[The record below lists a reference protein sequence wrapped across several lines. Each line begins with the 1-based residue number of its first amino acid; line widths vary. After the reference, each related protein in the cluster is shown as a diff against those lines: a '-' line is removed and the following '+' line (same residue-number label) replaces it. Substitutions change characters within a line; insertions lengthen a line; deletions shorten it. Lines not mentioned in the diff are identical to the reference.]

1 MNKTLLFLILTFLSF
16 SAAAQSGRQ
25 VIGSVADSAGN
36 KISAASVRLVSA
48 KDTLASSTNDKGAF
62 TFSNVK
68 ASDFTI
74 TITRL
79 GFEIFSRSY
88 KFGNGNIP
96 LTLDPITLKFES
108 QLLNEVVISGT
119 PKVTIKE
126 DTVEYKASD
135 YKLRENALA
144 EDLLKKLPGVEVDKD
159 GNVKAQGKAIT
170 KIRVNGK
177 DFFGGDVK
185 TATQQLPADM
195 ISKIQI
201 VDDYGDQANLTGI
214 KNGDPEK
221 VLNIEISPDKN
232 KGYMTRGTLGGGN
245 KERYQAS
252 LTANSF
258 KDKQQLS
265 FLGNLNNTNSS
276 VFNFNGGGG
285 GGIRIQGGGGG
296 GGMRMGGN
304 TNNAGGDGITLV
316 GSIGLNYRD
325 DWSKKLTSYG
335 SYSFSNRDNEL
346 LSNQQTLSTFKN
358 SMILN
363 DQNNSNSTQS
373 TNHRLNWNL
382 EYRPDSLNYIKF
394 SPSFSY
400 SMSDA
405 QGFSDYNQLDNGE
418 PNSVGIT
425 SSNSASEVPNI
436 GGNLLLNH
444 RFAKRGRNVSL
455 NLSVNSG
462 QTDQQREELNDYTN
476 YREEGNTD
484 VYLRQNLDII
494 NRSVNTG
501 ATLSYN
507 EPLTRTSNLE
517 FTYNFNYTKYK
528 NERETFD
535 VDQLESET
543 RNDALSNNYDYSF
556 ATNRLGV
563 NYRVNQKKYNYS
575 IGASLQPS
583 VLEGNSVI
591 NNTFNSYR
599 NTGLNFVPT
608 ARFSYNFSRT
618 RAFNA
623 SYFGRSTEP
632 EYTQLQPI
640 PDISNPQYT
649 IYGNPNLNAE
659 FSHRLN
665 LRYNNFEF
673 NTGNVLFTNVS
684 FAFTEDKIVNDIT
697 VLENVPTVGRVQ
709 ETRYRNT
716 DGYYT
721 ANGFYTYSKP
731 FADRKYVVSINGSAN
746 FNNNVSF
753 VEGEKSIGKNWILT
767 QGLNTQI
774 NPVKWLEMN
783 PGFTYSYN
791 TNSNDIIT
799 NSNTKVSTY
808 GINFNSKTYFLK
820 TFLIGVDLSKTVNSG
835 YSSLLAS
842 NPFIINT
849 YLEKQFFKDKKGTLR
864 LQAFDLLDENT
875 SVSRNVIGNSTIDSR
890 SNRLSRYFML
900 SFTMRLQKFNGKE
913 TPMQMPGRGERF
925 EMRREGGF

>member
-1 MNKTLLFLILTFLSF
+1 MNKTLLFLILSFLSF
-16 SAAAQSGRQ
+16 SASAQRGRQ
-25 VIGSVADSAGN
+25 VSGSVADSTGN
-36 KISAASVRLVSA
+36 NISAASVRLVSA
-48 KDTLASSTNDKGAF
+48 KDTLAASTGEKGEF
-62 TFSNVK
+62 VFSNVK
-68 ASDFTI
+68 SSDFKV

-88 KFGNGNIP
+88 KFEEGVSAI
-96 LTLDPITLKFES
+96 TLPPITLKFES
-108 QLLNEVVISGT
+108 QLLNEVVISGA

-135 YKLRENALA
+135 YKLRENALT

-159 GNVKAQGKAIT
+159 GNVSAQGKSVT
-170 KIRVNGK
+170 KVRVNGK

-195 ISKIQI
+195 IDKIQI

-221 VLNIEISPDKN
+221 ILNIEIRPDKN
-232 KGYMTRGTLGGGN
+232 KGYMARGTVGGGN

-258 KDKQQLS
+258 KDKQQIS
-265 FLGNLNNTNSS
+265 VIGNLNNTNSS
-276 VFNFNGGGG
+276 VFNFSGGGGG
-285 GGIRIQGGGGG
+285 GGIRIQSGGGRFGGGGAG
-296 GGMRMGGN
+296 
-304 TNNAGGDGITLV
+304 GGDGITLV
-316 GSIGLNYRD
+316 GSLGLNYRD
-325 DWSKKLTSYG
+325 EWSKKLTSYG

-346 LSNQQTLSTFKN
+346 LSNQLSQNNFQN
-358 SMILN
+358 SLILN
-363 DQNNSNSTQS
+363 DQNNTNNSQNV
-373 TNHRLNWNL
+373 NHRLNWNL

-405 QGFSDYNQLDNGE
+405 QGFSNYNQLNNGE
-418 PNSVGIT
+418 LNSAGIT
-425 SSNSASEVPNI
+425 SNSSSSEVPNL

-455 NLSVNSG
+455 NLSVNDSE
-462 QTDQQREELNDYTN
+462 TDQLREELNDYTN
-476 YREEGNTD
+476 YRPDGDTD
-484 VYLRQNLDII
+484 VYRRQNLDII
-494 NRSVNTG
+494 NRSSNTG

-507 EPLTRTSNLE
+507 EPLSRTSNLE
-517 FTYNFNYTKYK
+517 FSYNFNYTKYK

-535 VDQLESET
+535 VDQLGNET
-543 RNDALSNNYDYSF
+543 RNDVLSNNYDYSF
-556 ATNRLGV
+556 ATNRFGV

-575 IGASLQPS
+575 VGASLQPS
-583 VLEGNSVI
+583 VLEGNSMI
-591 NNTFNSYR
+591 NNVLTSYR

-623 SYFGRSTEP
+623 SYFGRSSEP
-632 EYTQLQPI
+632 SYSQLQPI
-640 PDISNPQYT
+640 PDISNPQYPV
-649 IYGNPNLNAE
+649 YGNPNLNAE
-659 FSHRLN
+659 FNHRFN
-665 LRYNNFEF
+665 VRYNNFEF
-673 NTGNVLFTNVS
+673 NTGNVLFTNLS
-684 FAFTEDKIVNDIT
+684 ASFTENKIVTDIT
-697 VLENVPTVGRVQ
+697 RLNDPAVGLVQ

-716 DGYYT
+716 DGFYT
-721 ANGFYTYSKP
+721 VNGFYNYSKP
-731 FADRKYVVSINGSAN
+731 FAERKYVISVNGSAN

-753 VEGEKSIGKNWILT
+753 TNGEKNIGKNWILT

-799 NSNTKVSTY
+799 NTNTKVSTY
-808 GINFNSKTYFLK
+808 GVNFNSKTYFLK
-820 TFLIGVDLSKTVNSG
+820 TFLIGVDLSKTINSG
-835 YSSLLAS
+835 YSSLLAA

-849 YLEKQFFKDKKGTLR
+849 YLEKQFFKNKTGTLR
-864 LQAFDLLDENT
+864 LQAYDLLDENT
-875 SVSRNVIGNSTIDSR
+875 SVSRNVTANSIVDSR

-900 SFTMRLQKFNGKE
+900 SFTMRLQKFNGKDMPSE
-913 TPMQMPGRGERF
+913 MPGRGQRI
-925 EMRREGGF
+925 EMRRGSDF

>member
-1 MNKTLLFLILTFLSF
+1 MNKTLLFLILTFFSF
-16 SAAAQSGRQ
+16 SAFAQDGRQ
-25 VIGSVADSAGN
+25 VIGSVIDSTGN
-36 KISAASVRLVSA
+36 KISAASVRLVSS
-48 KDTLASSTNDKGAF
+48 KDTLAASTNDTGSF
-62 TFSNVK
+62 LFSKVR
-68 ASDFTI
+68 STDFKI
-74 TITRL
+74 TVTRL

-88 KFGNGNIP
+88 TFDNAGTSI
-96 LTLDPITLKFES
+96 TLAPITLNFES
-108 QLLNEVVISGT
+108 QLLNEVVISGA

-135 YKLRENALA
+135 YKLRENALT

-159 GNVKAQGKAIT
+159 GNVSAQGKSVT
-170 KIRVNGK
+170 KVRVNGK

-195 ISKIQI
+195 IDKIQI

-221 VLNIEISPDKN
+221 ILNIEIRPDKN
-232 KGYMTRGTLGGGN
+232 KGYMARGTVGGGN

-258 KDKQQLS
+258 KDKQQVS
-265 FLGNLNNTNSS
+265 FIGNLNNTNSS
-276 VFNFNGGGG
+276 VFNFSGGGG
-285 GGIRIQGGGGG
+285 GMRIQGGGGRFG
-296 GGMRMGGN
+296 GGGSNG
-304 TNNAGGDGITLV
+304 ADGITLV
-316 GSIGLNYRD
+316 GSVGLNYRD
-325 DWSKKLTSYG
+325 EWSKKLTSYG
-335 SYSFSNRDNEL
+335 SYSFSNRDNES
-346 LSNQQTLSTFKN
+346 LSNQLSQNNFQN
-358 SMILN
+358 SLILN
-363 DQNNSNSTQS
+363 DQNNSNNTQNI
-373 TNHRLNWNL
+373 NHRLNWNL

-400 SMSDA
+400 SMSDG
-405 QGFSDYNQLDNGE
+405 QGFSNYNQLNNGE
-418 PNSVGIT
+418 LNSAGIT
-425 SSNSASEVPNI
+425 SNSSASEVPNI

-455 NLSVNSG
+455 NLSVNDSE
-462 QTDQQREELNDYTN
+462 TDQQRGELNDYTN
-476 YREEGNTD
+476 YRPDGDVD
-484 VYLRQNLDII
+484 VYRRQNLDII
-494 NRSVNTG
+494 NRSLNTG

-517 FTYNFNYTKYK
+517 FSYSFNYTKYK

-535 VDQLESET
+535 VNQSGVET
-543 RNDALSNNYDYSF
+543 RNEALSNNYDYSF
-556 ATNRLGV
+556 ATNRFGV

-583 VLEGNSVI
+583 VLEGSSTI
-591 NNTFNSYR
+591 NNIFTSYR

-623 SYFGRSTEP
+623 SYFGRSSEP
-632 EYTQLQPI
+632 SYSQLQPI
-640 PDISNPQYT
+640 PDISNPQYP
-649 IYGNPNLNAE
+649 IYGNPELNAE
-659 FSHRLN
+659 FNHRFSV
-665 LRYNNFEF
+665 RYNNFEF
-673 NTGNVLFTNVS
+673 NTGNVLFTNLS
-684 FAFTEDKIVNDIT
+684 ASFTENKIVSDISRLND
-697 VLENVPTVGRVQ
+697 PAVGLVQ

-721 ANGFYTYSKP
+721 LNGFYNYSKP
-731 FADRKYVVSINGSAN
+731 FAEKKYVVSVNGSAN

-753 VEGEKSIGKNWILT
+753 TNGEKNIGKNWIFS
-767 QGLNTQI
+767 QGINMQI

-799 NSNTKVSTY
+799 NTNTKVSTY
-808 GINFNSKTYFLK
+808 GVNFNSKTYFLK
-820 TFLIGVDLSKTVNSG
+820 TFLIGVDLSKTINSG
-835 YSSLLAS
+835 YSSLLAA

-849 YLEKQFFKDKKGTLR
+849 YLEKQFFKNKNGTLR
-864 LQAFDLLDENT
+864 LQAYDLLDENT
-875 SVSRNVIGNSTIDSR
+875 SVSRNVTANSIVDSR

-900 SFTMRLQKFNGKE
+900 SFTMRLQKFNGKDMPSE
-913 TPMQMPGRGERF
+913 MPGRGQRI
-925 EMRREGGF
+925 EMRRGGDF

>member
-1 MNKTLLFLILTFLSF
+1 MNRSLLLLILTLLSF
-16 SAAAQSGRQ
+16 SASAQRARQ
-25 VIGSVADSAGN
+25 VTGSVADSTGT
-36 KISAASVRLVSA
+36 KISAASVRLVSLT
-48 KDTLASSTNDKGAF
+48 DTLAASTSEKGEF
-62 TFSNVK
+62 VFSNVRS
-68 ASDFTI
+68 ADFKI
-74 TITRL
+74 TVTRL
-79 GFEIFSRSY
+79 GFESFSRNY
-88 KFGNGNIP
+88 KFEEGA
-96 LTLDPITLKFES
+96 LAFRLAPITLKFES
-108 QLLNEVVISGT
+108 QLLNEVVISGA

-135 YKLRENALA
+135 YKLRENALT

-159 GNVKAQGKAIT
+159 GNVSAQGKSVT
-170 KIRVNGK
+170 KVRVNGK

-195 ISKIQI
+195 IDKIQI

-221 VLNIEISPDKN
+221 ILNIEIRPDKN
-232 KGYMTRGTLGGGN
+232 KGYMARGTVGGGN

-258 KDKQQLS
+258 KDKQQVS
-265 FLGNLNNTNSS
+265 VIGNLNNTNSS
-276 VFNFNGGGG
+276 VFNFS
-285 GGIRIQGGGGG
+285 GGG
-296 GGMRMGGN
+296 GGMRIQSGGGRFGGG
-304 TNNAGGDGITLV
+304 AGGGDGITLV

-325 DWSKKLTSYG
+325 EWSKKLTSYG

-346 LSNQQTLSTFKN
+346 LSNQLSQNNFQN
-358 SMILN
+358 SLILN
-363 DQNNSNSTQS
+363 DQNNTNSSQNV
-373 TNHRLNWNL
+373 NHRLNWNL

-400 SMSDA
+400 SLSDA
-405 QGFSDYNQLDNGE
+405 QGFSDYNQLNNGE
-418 PNSVGIT
+418 LNSAGIT
-425 SSNSASEVPNI
+425 SNSSASEVPNI

-455 NLSVNSG
+455 NLSVNDSE
-462 QTDQQREELNDYTN
+462 TDQQREELNDYTN
-476 YREEGNTD
+476 YRPDGNTD
-484 VYLRQNLDII
+484 VYRRQNLDII

-507 EPLTRTSNLE
+507 EPLSRTSNLE
-517 FTYNFNYTKYK
+517 FSYNFNYTKYK

-535 VDQLESET
+535 VDQLGNESL
-543 RNDALSNNYDYSF
+543 NDVLSNNYDYSF
-556 ATNRLGV
+556 ATNRFGV

-575 IGASLQPS
+575 LGASLQPT
-583 VLEGNSVI
+583 VLEGSSVI
-591 NNTFNSYR
+591 NNIFTSYR

-623 SYFGRSTEP
+623 SYFGRSSEP
-632 EYTQLQPI
+632 SYSQLQPI
-640 PDISNPQYT
+640 PDISNPQYP

-659 FSHRLN
+659 FNHRFS

-673 NTGNVLFTNVS
+673 NTGNVLFTNLS
-684 FAFTEDKIVNDIT
+684 ASFTENKIVTDIT
-697 VLENVPTVGRVQ
+697 RLNDPAVGLVQ

-721 ANGFYTYSKP
+721 VNGFYNYSKP
-731 FADRKYVVSINGSAN
+731 FAERKYVVSINGSAN

-753 VEGEKSIGKNWILT
+753 TNGEKNIGKNWILT

-799 NSNTKVSTY
+799 NTNTKVSTY
-808 GINFNSKTYFLK
+808 GVNFNSKTYFLK
-820 TFLIGVDLSKTVNSG
+820 TFLIGIDLSKTINSG
-835 YSSLLAS
+835 YSSLLAA

-849 YLEKQFFKDKKGTLR
+849 YIEKQFFKSKNGTLR
-864 LQAFDLLDENT
+864 LQAYDLLDENT
-875 SVSRNVIGNSTIDSR
+875 SVSRNVTANSIVDSR

-913 TPMQMPGRGERF
+913 MPAQMPGRGQRI
-925 EMRREGGF
+925 EMRRGEGF